1 MKTAKRTQRKGFIL
15 PENGEVILYNSSK
28 YITGVAID
36 SEPRGRRGGIRGV
49 GRLRGGGA
57 VQTESVLFP
66 DVIIFFKSDVMKD
79 NQVGN

>member
-1 MKTAKRTQRKGFIL
+1 M
-15 PENGEVILYNSSK
+15 
-28 YITGVAID
+28 
-36 SEPRGRRGGIRGV
+36 PRV

-66 DVIIFFKSDVMKD
+66 AVIIFFKSDVMKD